1 MRIAAMEESELRTIP
16 LFESLSSDER
26 RAIAPHVDEIDV
38 PEGTELVR
46 QGEFAYEF
54 FVIEEGTAEVVRDSE
69 RLAELGPGD
78 FLGEMGIV
86 DNSVRNATVTTT
98 SPVRAIVIDEQSFRS
113 MRTLNPAV
121 ADRITAAVEERR
133 SALPD

>member
-1 MRIAAMEESELRTIP
+1 MDEKSLRSVP
-16 LFESLSSDER
+16 LFDSLSKDER
-26 RAIAPHVDEIDV
+26 RTLVQHADEIDA

-46 QGEFAYEF
+46 QGDFAYEF
-54 FVIEEGTAEVVRDSE
+54 FVLEEGTAEVLRDGQ
-69 RLAELGPGD
+69 RVAELGPGD

-86 DNSVRNATVTTT
+86 DHAVRNATVVTT
-98 SPVRAIVIDEQSFRS
+98 SPARVIVIDEQSFRS

-133 SALPD
+133 ASLLD